1 VYRVS
6 GYIGYYLRRAA
17 LGLLAFLPFI
27 GTAAAEPALWVAK
40 SGNATI
46 YLFGTVHLLKPDA
59 DWRAEK
65 IKTAFDNSSTLW
77 LELDD
82 AAKGELDEKLLWK
95 YGKDPA
101 HPLSTKLTQAE
112 RQKLRAAADKAG
124 IPPVAFE
131 SLRPWLAALQLS
143 KAPMM
148 QAGYNPEMG
157 VDRQLLA
164 DAKAR
169 HKPVMGLETTE
180 QQMRFFADLPPKA
193 ELALLT
199 QTLDHGS
206 EGAALL
212 DQLAGAWL
220 AGDVDALNLLLKQ
233 EDMAVSDR
241 RLRKLLLGDRNKAW
255 AERLHGLAKEGG
267 THFVAVGAAHLT
279 GADSLQSYLQEQG
292 FEVRRL

>member
-1 VYRVS
+1 MIWQ
-6 GYIGYYLRRAA
+6 GLRRITLGFLA
-17 LGLLAFLPFI
+17 LIPFA
-27 GTAAAEPALWVAK
+27 GTAAAEPALWIARQ
-40 SGNATI
+40 GEATI

-59 DWRAEK
+59 DWRGQK
-65 IKTAFDNSSTLW
+65 IKTAFESSSMLW

-82 AAKGELDEKLLWK
+82 AAKGGLDEKLLWK

-101 HPLSTKLTQAE
+101 HPLSTKLTPDE
-112 RQKLRAAADKAG
+112 RQKLRDAAAKAG

-131 SLRPWLAALQLS
+131 SLRPWLAALQLG

-164 DAKAR
+164 DAKAGS
-169 HKPVMGLETTE
+169 KPVMGLETTE
-180 QQMRFFADLPPKA
+180 QQMRFFADLPPQV

-206 EGAALL
+206 EGAAQL

-220 AGDVDALNLLLKQ
+220 AGDVDALNALLKQ
-233 EDMAVSDR
+233 EDMAVSDK
-241 RLRKLLLGDRNKAW
+241 RLRKLLLGDRNAAW
-255 AERLHGLAKEGG
+255 AERLSQLVKAGG

-279 GADSLQSYLQEQG
+279 GTDSLQNFLRQRG
-292 FEVRRL
+292 FTVERL

>member
-1 VYRVS
+1 MDS
-6 GYIGYYLRRAA
+6 LGGYIVQALRRAA

-59 DWRAEK
+59 DWRAAK
-65 IKTAFDNSSTLW
+65 IKTAFDSSSTLW

-82 AAKGELDEKLLWK
+82 AAKGGLDEKLLWK

-101 HPLSTKLTQAE
+101 HPLSTKLTPAE
-112 RQKLRAAADKAG
+112 RQKLRAAAAKAG

-131 SLRPWLAALQLS
+131 SLRPWLAALQLG

-148 QAGYNPEMG
+148 AAGYNPEMG

-164 DAKAR
+164 DAKVAD
-169 HKPVMGLETTE
+169 KPVMGLETTE
-180 QQMRFFADLPPKA
+180 QQMRFFADLPPQV
-193 ELALLT
+193 ELTLLT
-199 QTLDHGS
+199 QTLDHGA
-206 EGAALL
+206 EGAAQL

-220 AGDVDALNLLLKQ
+220 AGDVDALNTLLKQ

-255 AERLHGLAKEGG
+255 AERLGSLAKDGG

-279 GADSLQSYLQEQG
+279 GADSLQNFLQQRG
-292 FEVRRL
+292 FKVTRL